1 MSEITRDK
9 YLLDNERAV
18 SAVMNDKISGGEGI
32 TPGIFRVAFVSASK
46 TWKFWLAFMQYV

>member
-1 MSEITRDK
+1 MAEITRDE

-32 TPGIFRVAFVSASK
+32 TPWNISRSVR
-46 TWKFWLAFMQYV
+46 